1 MEWRYPVLNYEE
13 MLGRLC
19 ALSGPSG
26 FEEKVARAAEDLLR
40 PLVDE
45 VYTTRLGSVVG
56 VRRCGRENAHKLL
69 LDAHLDEIGFI
80 VTGHDEGFLRFAPLG
95 GVDPRMLP
103 DREVVVLTDPPV
115 CGVVACLPPHVQ
127 TAEDMD
133 KSLPIKDLFIDVGL
147 SQEETERRIPVG
159 TPATYQG
166 DCTPLGEDLLC
177 GKALDDRAGFA
188 VLLDVLERLR
198 GKALNVD
205 LYVLGSTQ
213 EETHSTGAITA
224 AYEIAPRMCVAVDVT
239 HGDSPDA
246 SKNETFKLGGG
257 PVIGVGPN
265 CARSL
270 SGRLK
275 ELAAELDMPVQIEV
289 MSGSSG
295 TNAWPIQVSR
305 EGVATAVVSIPE
317 RYMHTPVEVV
327 NQTDLENTAA
337 LLAAFVESLG
347 EEEAAC

>member
-1 MEWRYPVLNYEE
+1 MNYED

-26 FEEKVARAAEDLLR
+26 FETHVARAAAELLR
-40 PLVDE
+40 QLVDE

-56 VRRCGRENAHKLL
+56 VRRCGRENAPRLL

-103 DREVVVLTDPPV
+103 DREVVILTDPPIH
-115 CGVVACLPPHVQ
+115 GVVACLPPHVQ
-127 TAEDMD
+127 TAGDMD
-133 KSLPIKDLFIDVGL
+133 KSLPVKDLYIDVGL
-147 SQEETERRIPVG
+147 SREEAEKRVPVG
-159 TPATYQG
+159 TPATYRG
-166 DCTPLGEDLLC
+166 GCAPLGEDLLS
-177 GKALDDRAGFA
+177 GKALDDRCGFA
-188 VLLDVLERLR
+188 VLLDVLERL
-198 GKALNVD
+198 KDKPLDVD

-224 AYEIAPRMCVAVDVT
+224 AYEIAPQMCVAVDVT

-246 SKNETFKLGGG
+246 SKHETFKLGGG

-275 ELAAELDMPVQIEV
+275 ELAKELDMPIQLEV

-327 NQTDLENTAA
+327 HRKDLEDTAK

-347 EEEAAC
+347 EGEETC

>member
-1 MEWRYPVLNYEE
+1 
-13 MLGRLC
+13 MLSRLC

-26 FEEKVARAAEDLLR
+26 FESEVAEAAAELLR
-40 PLVDE
+40 PLTDE
-45 VYTTRLGSVVG
+45 VYITRLGSVAG
-56 VRRCGRENAHKLL
+56 VRRCGREDAPGLL

-80 VTGHDEGFLRFAPLG
+80 VTGHEEGFLRFAPLG

-103 DREVVVLTDPPV
+103 DREMVILTEPPIY
-115 CGVVACLPPHVQ
+115 GVVACLPPHVQ
-127 TAEDMD
+127 SGEDMD
-133 KSLPIKDLFIDVGL
+133 KSLPIKDLFLDAGL
-147 SQEETERRIPVG
+147 SQEAAQKKIPIG
-159 TPATYQG
+159 TPATYRG
-166 DCTPLGEDLLC
+166 GCAPLGADLLC

-198 GKALNVD
+198 EKKLNVD

-213 EETHSTGAITA
+213 EETHSSGAITA
-224 AYEIAPRMCVAVDVT
+224 AYEIAPNLCVAVDVT

-275 ELAAELDMPVQIEV
+275 ELAGELDMPVQIEV

-305 EGVATAVVSIPE
+305 EGVATAVLSIPE

-327 NQTDLENTAA
+327 HRKDLVDTAK
-337 LLAAFVESLG
+337 LLAAYVESLG
-347 EEEAAC
+347 EGEKTC

>member
-1 MEWRYPVLNYEE
+1 MNYEE

-26 FEEKVARAAEDLLR
+26 FEEKVARAAEELLR

-45 VYTTRLGSVVG
+45 TYTTRLGSVVG
-56 VRRCGRENAHKLL
+56 VRRCGRENAPRLL
-69 LDAHLDEIGFI
+69 LDAHLDEIGFM

-103 DREVVVLTDPPV
+103 DREVVVLTDPPIH
-115 CGVVACLPPHVQ
+115 GVVACLPPHVQ

-147 SQEETERRIPVG
+147 SQEEAERHIPVG
-159 TPATYQG
+159 TPAIYRG
-166 DCTPLGEDLLC
+166 GCAPLGEELLC

-198 GKALNVD
+198 EKELNVD

-275 ELAAELDMPVQIEV
+275 ELTKELDMPIQLEV

-327 NQTDLENTAA
+327 SKKDLEDTAK
-337 LLAAFVESLG
+337 LLAALVESLG
-347 EEEAAC
+347 EGEETC

>member
-1 MEWRYPVLNYEE
+1 MDYGQT
-13 MLGRLC
+13 LGRLC

-26 FEEKVARAAEDLLR
+26 FEERAAEAAAELLR
-40 PLVDE
+40 PLTDE
-45 VYTTRLGSVVG
+45 VRTTRLGSVVG
-56 VRRCGRENAHKLL
+56 VRRCGRENAPKLL

-103 DREVVVLTDPPV
+103 DREVVLLTDPPIP
-115 CGVVACLPPHVQ
+115 GVVACLPPHVQ
-127 TAEDMD
+127 TGEDMD
-133 KSLPIKDLFIDVGL
+133 KSLPIKDLVIDAGL
-147 SQEETERRIPVG
+147 SQEEAKKRILVG
-159 TPATYQG
+159 TPAAYRG
-166 DCTPLGEDLLC
+166 GCVPLGEDLLN

-198 GKALNVD
+198 GKELGVD

-213 EETHSTGAITA
+213 EETHSSGAITA
-224 AYEIAPRMCVAVDVT
+224 AYEIAPNLCVAVDVT

-270 SGRLK
+270 SGRLR
-275 ELAAELDMPVQIEV
+275 ELAVELDMPVQTEV

-305 EGVATAVVSIPE
+305 EGVATAVLSIPE
-317 RYMHTPVEVV
+317 RYMHTPVEAVSK
-327 NQTDLENTAA
+327 QDLENTAK
-337 LLAAFVESLG
+337 LLAAFVEHFG
-347 EEEAAC
+347 EEGASC